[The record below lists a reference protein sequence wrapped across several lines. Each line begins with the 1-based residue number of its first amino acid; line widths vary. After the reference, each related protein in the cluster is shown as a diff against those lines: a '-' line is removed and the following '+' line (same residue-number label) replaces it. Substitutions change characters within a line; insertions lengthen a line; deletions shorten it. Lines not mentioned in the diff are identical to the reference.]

1 MNLNALNL
9 LLADGPTGTVPNP
22 QGQMI
27 QMVGM
32 FAIMGVMFYFML
44 IRPQSKKAKEHEELL
59 KSLKPGDKIL
69 TVGGIIGVV
78 VGVKEKNV
86 TIRSADTKLEVTK
99 SSVTEVTER
108 VGASG
113 GSESKS

>member
-1 MNLNALNL
+1 MNLNVLNVL
-9 LLADGPTGTVPNP
+9 VLGQAGTVPDP
-22 QGQMI
+22 RGQMI

-86 TIRSADTKLEVTK
+86 TIRSADTKLDVTK

-108 VGASG
+108 AGTTG
-113 GSESKS
+113 GSDSKS

>member
-1 MNLNALNL
+1 MLGQANTA
-9 LLADGPTGTVPNP
+9 PNP

-44 IRPQSKKAKEHEELL
+44 IRPQSKKAKEHEEMM
-59 KSLKPGDKIL
+59 KTLKPGDKVMTSSGIL
-69 TVGGIIGVV
+69 GVV
-78 VGVKEKNV
+78 VGVKDKSV

-99 SSVTEVTER
+99 SAVTELTER
-108 VGASG
+108 AGAGSG
-113 GSESKS
+113 GETKS

>member
-1 MNLNALNL
+1 MNLNALNVL
-9 LLADGPTGTVPNP
+9 LVGQAGTVPDP
-22 QGQMI
+22 RGQMI

-44 IRPQSKKAKEHEELL
+44 IRPQSKKAKEHEELM

-69 TVGGIIGVV
+69 TVGGVIGIV
-78 VGVKEKNV
+78 VGVKENAI

-99 SSVTEVTER
+99 SSITSVTER
-108 VGASG
+108 VGGSG

>member
-9 LLADGPTGTVPNP
+9 MLADGQVVMRPNE

-27 QMVGM
+27 TMVGM

-78 VGVKEKNV
+78 VGVKEKTV
-86 TIRSADTKLEVTK
+86 SLRSADTKLEVTK

-108 VGASG
+108 VGAAG
-113 GSESKS
+113 GGESKS

>member
-1 MNLNALNL
+1 MNLKVLHVLMLGQA
-9 LLADGPTGTVPNP
+9 GTVPDP
-22 QGQMI
+22 RGQMI

-78 VGVKEKNV
+78 VSVKEKIV
-86 TIRSADTKLEVTK
+86 TLRSADTKLDVTK

-108 VGASG
+108 SGMAG
-113 GSESKS
+113 GSDSKS